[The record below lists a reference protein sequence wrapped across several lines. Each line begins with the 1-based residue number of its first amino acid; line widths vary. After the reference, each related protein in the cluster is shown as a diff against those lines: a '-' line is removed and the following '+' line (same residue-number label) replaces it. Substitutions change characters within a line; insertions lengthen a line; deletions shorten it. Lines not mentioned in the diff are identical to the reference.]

1 MNIYLLRHGEPEGG
15 QVFRGRTDH
24 PLTALGQQQMHA
36 ACQPLE
42 FQHIISSPLSRCRE
56 FAEQLSHT
64 RQVAL
69 HIEEDLQEFDFG
81 IFENQPFATVMAEQY
96 DAIKGLWESPM
107 HYSAPQGEAVLA
119 FEARVLKAWF
129 KILQIKQESVLV
141 ICHGGV
147 IRLLLKEVL
156 GLPFTNINRLDI
168 PFASVSEV
176 DVQGNEP
183 YFYRLKRHG

>member
-1 MNIYLLRHGEPEGG
+1 MKIYLLRHGEPQGG

-24 PLTALGQQQMHA
+24 PLTTLGQQQMAA
-36 ACQPLE
+36 ACESLE
-42 FQHIISSPLSRCRE
+42 FQHIISSPLLRCRE
-56 FAEQLSHT
+56 FAHALSIS
-64 RQVAL
+64 RQVPL
-69 HIEEDLQEFDFG
+69 SIEDDLQEFDFG
-81 IFENQPFATVMAEQY
+81 IFENQPFDQVMTQDYAQ
-96 DAIKGLWESPM
+96 IKGLWENPM
-107 HYSAPQGEAVLA
+107 HYTAPEGESVLD

-129 KILQIKQESVLV
+129 KILQIKQENVLV

-156 GLPFTNINRLDI
+156 GLPFNNINRLDI
-168 PFASVSEV
+168 PFANLSEV

>member
-15 QVFRGRTDH
+15 EVFRGRTDH
-24 PLTALGQQQMHA
+24 PLTPLGWQQMENA
-36 ACQPLE
+36 MAGINV
-42 FQHIISSPLSRCRE
+42 QHVVTSPLSRCRE
-56 FAEQLSHT
+56 FAVQFSEARGLP
-64 RQVAL
+64 L
-69 HIEEDLQEFDFG
+69 NIEDDLQEFDFG
-81 IFENQPFATVMAEQY
+81 RFENKSFSSVMAQDY
-96 DAIKGLWESPM
+96 DAIKGLWENPM
-107 HYSAPQGEAVLA
+107 RYTAPQGEAVLD

-129 KILQIKQESVLV
+129 KVLQIKQENVLV

-156 GLPFTNINRLDI
+156 GLPFVNINRMDVPYACI
-168 PFASVSEV
+168 SQI